1 MKNILIF
8 ILVLIFSFDVFAQ
21 TQQNRNLFFDGQ
33 NREYVIY
40 VPAMYDGTQDVPL
53 MFSFHGGGGTS
64 TGFMNFENDMRPI
77 SDTAGFIAIYPQAAV
92 DPTDGSNS

>member
-21 TQQNRNLFFDGQ
+21 TQQNRNLMFDGQ

-40 VPAMYDGTQDVPL
+40 IPATK
-53 MFSFHGGGGTS
+53 SCC
-64 TGFMNFENDMRPI
+64 
-77 SDTAGFIAIYPQAAV
+77 
-92 DPTDGSNS
+92 